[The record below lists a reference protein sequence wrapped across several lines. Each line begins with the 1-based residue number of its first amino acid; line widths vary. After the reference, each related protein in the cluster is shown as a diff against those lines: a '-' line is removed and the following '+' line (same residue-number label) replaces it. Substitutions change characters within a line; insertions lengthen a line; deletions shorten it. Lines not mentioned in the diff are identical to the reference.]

1 MHLGDIDMVIDEI
14 VGRVSLPVG
23 RPHRRC
29 LAGLI
34 AVIAALL
41 VHAGPVRAQL
51 IDCPPQVDLAKHKL
65 PEIVSA
71 NGRLRGLLT
80 LSDAQ
85 NSFQIGAGKCVPQLL
100 RFFQKDEPTPPDPD
114 KAMAPLPG
122 PTLRARLGDIVEL
135 TFLNQ
140 IDPLDY
146 GNSIDRWENLKGD
159 PESAR
164 CRLRFQ
170 YARDIRSLPPGHRR
184 SSTPCLTAST
194 DRAPAT
200 CIFTGPM
207 SVRRR
212 PATMSS

>member
-41 VHAGPVRAQL
+41 VHAGPARAQL

-159 PESAR
+159 PNQPGAGCDFEYRGISAA
-164 CRLRFQ
+164 CRRATAALRHH
-170 YARDIRSLPPGHRR
+170 A
-184 SSTPCLTAST
+184 
-194 DRAPAT
+194 
-200 CIFTGPM
+200 
-207 SVRRR
+207 
-212 PATMSS
+212 